1 MREVLRSGD
10 INLGGGQKS
19 FDPDVHEQATFDYAL
34 DFPGY
39 GPALVADGEDAFPIF
54 LELGLFLGED
64 DHALLVFEFF
74 NQDIDFVADFNG
86 FDVFKFVGGDDTL
99 ALIADVHEDFLGTD
113 FNNGTLNNFARRK
126 THGALPHGFFH
137 RQHNDNSASLFAF

>member
-1 MREVLRSGD
+1 FDQFAAGKNSVLASLIDLNDFKIVSISDVLREVLRSGD

-86 FDVFKFVGGDDTL
+86 FDVFKFVGGDDAL
-99 ALIADVHEDFLGTD
+99 AL
-113 FNNGTLNNFARRK
+113 
-126 THGALPHGFFH
+126 
-137 RQHNDNSASLFAF
+137 